1 MNKSP
6 KTLGIDLE
14 VTGALGWTYD
24 VYKGGM
30 HEVEFDP
37 MIMCFSYGWYD
48 RTKPLNKRRGK
59 IHHERVD
66 ITFNDIVLNGGIKA
80 RNKEMELVR
89 KAWKLL
95 DEADE
100 VMAFN
105 GDRFDDKVL
114 IAAFMRFRL
123 GMPSPYVTI
132 DPFKMSKAGKFAQHS
147 LSGLCRALGIPGK
160 AAITH
165 SSLWRDFIAGDK
177 KAKKLMRIYNDVDV
191 KRMYDVF
198 EIIFPYAKQ
207 KPKLNLSAYRNGA
220 FCCNWCGAGVD
231 KLKFKA
237 NRVYGTGTYRQ
248 YLCMGCGHYPR
259 ERIAEPESER
269 AALV

>member
-1 MNKSP
+1 MKNSP

-14 VTGALGWTYD
+14 ITGALGWTYD
-24 VYKGGM
+24 IFKGGM
-30 HEVEFDP
+30 HQIEFDP
-37 MIMCFSYGWYD
+37 IIMCFSWGWYD

-66 ITFNDIVLNGGIKA
+66 ITFNDIVLGGGIKA
-80 RNKEMELVR
+80 RNAEEELVR

-132 DPFKMSKAGKFAQHS
+132 DPFKMSKAGKFVSHS
-147 LSGLCRALGIPGK
+147 LNNLCRSLGIPGK
-160 AAITH
+160 AEITH
-165 SSLWRDFIAGDK
+165 SSLWRDFIAGDR
-177 KAKKLMRIYNDVDV
+177 KAKKLMKVYNDLDV
-191 KRMYDVF
+191 VRMFDVF
-198 EIIFPYAKQ
+198 EILFPYAKT
-207 KPKLNLSAYRNGA
+207 KFKTNLSAHRNGA
-220 FCCNWCGAGVD
+220 FCCPYCGGSDLQARGVITT
-231 KLKFKA
+231 
-237 NRVYGTGTYRQ
+237 GTGTFQQ
-248 YLCMGCGHYPR
+248 YWCKNPDCHKWPR
-259 ERIAEPESER
+259 ERLPDKEYER

>member
-24 VYKGGM
+24 VFKGRM
-30 HEVEFDP
+30 HEIEFDP
-37 MIMCFSYGWYD
+37 MIMCFSWGWYD
-48 RTKPLNKRRGK
+48 RTKELKKRRGK
-59 IHHERVD
+59 IHHDRVD
-66 ITFNDIVLNGGIKA
+66 ITFNDIVLHGGLKA
-80 RNKEMELVR
+80 RNAEEELVR

-114 IAAFMRFRL
+114 IAAFMRYRL

-132 DPFKMSKAGKFAQHS
+132 DPFKMSKAGKFVSHS
-147 LSGLCRALGIPGK
+147 LNNLCRSLGIPGK
-160 AAITH
+160 AEITH
-165 SSLWRDFIAGDK
+165 SSLWRDFIAGDR
-177 KAKKLMRIYNDVDV
+177 KAKKLMKEYNNVDV
-191 KRMYDVF
+191 ERMFDVF
-198 EIIFPYAKQ
+198 EIVFTYAKT
-207 KPKLNLSAYRNGA
+207 KLKTNLSAHRNGA
-220 FCCNWCGAGVD
+220 FCCPHCGSSR
-231 KLKFKA
+231 LKI
-237 NRVYGTGTYRQ
+237 NRDRTTGTGTYKY
-248 YLCMGCGHYPR
+248 YLCLGCGKYPR
-259 ERIAEPESER
+259 ERLADPEYER

>member
-24 VYKGGM
+24 IFKGRM
-30 HEVEFDP
+30 HEIEFDP
-37 MIMCFSYGWYD
+37 IIFCFSWGWYD

-59 IHHERVD
+59 VHHERID
-66 ITFNDIVLNGGIKA
+66 ITFNDIVLNGGIMA
-80 RNKEMELVR
+80 RNAEEELIR
-89 KAWKLL
+89 KAWKLF

-114 IAAFMRFRL
+114 VGAFIRYRL

-132 DPFKMSKAGKFAQHS
+132 DPFKMSKVGKFVSHS
-147 LSGLCRALGIPGK
+147 LNNLCRSLGIPGK
-160 AAITH
+160 AEITH
-165 SSLWRDFIAGDK
+165 SSLWRDFIAGDR
-177 KAKKLMRIYNDVDV
+177 KAKKLMKVYNDLDV
-191 KRMYDVF
+191 VRMFDVF
-198 EIIFPYAKQ
+198 EIIFPYS
-207 KPKLNLSAYRNGA
+207 KLRMKTNLSASRNGA
-220 FCCNWCGAGVD
+220 FCCPYCGGSDLQARGTVTT
-231 KLKFKA
+231 
-237 NRVYGTGTYRQ
+237 GTGTYQQ
-248 YLCMGCGHYPR
+248 YWCKNKDCHKWPR
-259 ERIAEPESER
+259 ERLADEEYER